1 VNNYLENNLDTMSTL
16 YVIGTPIGNLEDISF
31 RAIAVLQS
39 VDLILCED
47 TRMTARLLERYGINT
62 PTMSYHEHSTISK
75 IDKIG
80 DLLEEGKNMALVS
93 DAGTPG
99 ISDPGTFLVA
109 KIRERFGDCNS
120 EPIQDVSGHTH
131 EHERVLPAE
140 TTGVKIVAVPG
151 ASALTSALSIA
162 GVATDQFI
170 FLGFLPH
177 KKGRETLF
185 KEIASSERTC
195 IFYESPHRIIKTLES
210 LDKFAPEK
218 KVTIAREL
226 TKMFEQL
233 ISGTP
238 KELLTYFASHSDKI
252 RGEFVVIVSL

>member
-1 VNNYLENNLDTMSTL
+1 MV
-16 YVIGTPIGNLEDISF
+16 GTPIGNLEDVSF

-62 PTMSYHEHSTISK
+62 PTMSYHEHSTITK

-109 KIRERFGDCNS
+109 KIRERFGDTHIEPVHDES
-120 EPIQDVSGHTH
+120 EHTHAHNHEHTH
-131 EHERVLPAE
+131 EHDEAVTPE
-140 TTGVKIVAVPG
+140 STGVNIVAVPG

-162 GVATDQFI
+162 GVPTDQFT

-185 KEIASSERTC
+185 KEIASSERTS

-210 LDKFAPEK
+210 LDKFAPAK

-238 KELLTYFASHSDKI
+238 KELLAYFVGHPDKV
-252 RGEFVVIVSL
+252 RGEFVVVVS